1 MSLLVGICGGSG
13 SGKTTLAE
21 RVRADLGPERTALL
35 SFDTY
40 YKDQSHLTYEERC
53 NLNFDHPDTLDF
65 ELFLEHLDALAAGHP
80 VDLPVYD
87 FSTHARVAD
96 RTVRLDPHPI
106 VVVEGIL
113 LFAFAEVAERLH
125 LRVYRECPQHIRY
138 ARRLQRD
145 TTERGRTADSVE
157 AQFTATVAPMHD
169 RYVVPSAAR
178 AHLVYRHGELELDE
192 IARQVEREIDERLGS
207 ISPIDLRPEPLVRP
221 R

>member
-65 ELFLEHLDALAAGHP
+65 ELFVEHLDALADGRP
-80 VDLPVYD
+80 VDLPLYD
-87 FSTHARVAD
+87 FSTHSRVPD
-96 RTVRLDPHPI
+96 RTVRLEPHPI
-106 VVVEGIL
+106 IVVEGIL

-125 LRVYRECPQHIRY
+125 LRVYRECPQHIRF
-138 ARRLQRD
+138 ARRLH
-145 TTERGRTADSVE
+145 ADVE
-157 AQFTATVAPMHD
+157 TWLHD
-169 RYVVPSAAR
+169 RHP
-178 AHLVYRHGELELDE
+178 ELAVD
-192 IARQVEREIDERLGS
+192 
-207 ISPIDLRPEPLVRP
+207 
-221 R
+221 